1 MIERGAKTVLIR
13 PAPVPGYRGS
23 RSFGYSEFD
32 PFWKAVEEADILV
45 SMHSSDSGYTRY
57 QNDWIGQTDEMLP
70 FRLDPF
76 RAISVGKRPMED
88 TMTAYLCHGVF
99 SRFPKLRV
107 ASIESGGD
115 WVAGFLEH
123 VADTYKKMPQAFEED
138 PVEQFK
144 THVWISPFHEDNLGR
159 LIDTIGAD
167 HVLFGSDYPHPEGLA
182 EPRSYAEHLPAGLS
196 DEDMRKIMGG
206 NLARDHEGRRA
217 GRRRGVA
224 PPPIAAPRV
233 LTIGSARPS
242 REPDHGESEMPDY
255 KYVLYETVDDG
266 TIARIML
273 NRPDAR
279 NAQNRGLLVE
289 LNDAFLQAEADDTVR
304 VVILGGTGTMFSSG
318 HDLGSKASRE
328 EYTPG
333 PNQHPSHT
341 INGATRKGAESL
353 MLQEWH
359 YFFEN
364 TRRWRNLRKITI
376 GQAHGD
382 VYAAGLMLL
391 WACDLIVAAEG
402 TRFADVVGSRLGMC
416 GVEYFAHPWE
426 FGPRKAKELLLT
438 GDSIDAEEAH
448 GLGMVS
454 KIFPQDELEERT
466 VEFAR
471 RIAQL
476 PTMTSLLIKESVN
489 QSVDNMGFYNALNAC
504 FTLHELNHSH
514 WAWVNEDRFP
524 VAKEDSGIPNW
535 KEAPPIV
542 PAVKDKV
549 RADS

>member
-1 MIERGAKTVLIR
+1 
-13 PAPVPGYRGS
+13 
-23 RSFGYSEFD
+23 
-32 PFWKAVEEADILV
+32 
-45 SMHSSDSGYTRY
+45 
-57 QNDWIGQTDEMLP
+57 
-70 FRLDPF
+70 
-76 RAISVGKRPMED
+76 
-88 TMTAYLCHGVF
+88 
-99 SRFPKLRV
+99 
-107 ASIESGGD
+107 
-115 WVAGFLEH
+115 
-123 VADTYKKMPQAFEED
+123 
-138 PVEQFK
+138 
-144 THVWISPFHEDNLGR
+144 
-159 LIDTIGAD
+159 
-167 HVLFGSDYPHPEGLA
+167 
-182 EPRSYAEHLPAGLS
+182 
-196 DEDMRKIMGG
+196 
-206 NLARDHEGRRA
+206 
-217 GRRRGVA
+217 
-224 PPPIAAPRV
+224 
-233 LTIGSARPS
+233 
-242 REPDHGESEMPDY
+242 MPDY
-255 KYVLYETVDDG
+255 KFVTYETLDDG

-289 LNDAFLQAEADDTVR
+289 LHDAFLQAEADDTVR
-304 VVILGGTGTMFSSG
+304 VVILGGTGPMFSSG
-318 HDLGSKASRE
+318 HDLGSKAARE
-328 EYTPG
+328 EGTPG
-333 PNQHPSHT
+333 PTLHPSRT

-391 WACDLIVAAEG
+391 WACDLIVAAEN

-438 GDSIDAEEAH
+438 GDSVDAEEAYR
-448 GLGMVS
+448 LGMVS
-454 KIFPQDELEERT
+454 KIFPDDQLQDRT